1 MPRVFA
7 RLVVAAA
14 CAAARKAPPQ
24 IAVRDA
30 AFDVRAV
37 GRSKSVGGAASAFDA
52 TVETEDGRCLKLS
65 GARCAEDAASSGV
78 AAAEHV
84 DLLVAATEANCAGF
98 VGLWHFL
105 IKCLSTLLEDFK
117 GFVGALPGEERPAA
131 IVFLD
136 PTNSREASGPCAFGP
151 FVEGYRPLLE
161 AIFPAGAYPSLECF
175 GEGRRVY
182 RHVVVRT
189 SRIGQGWGWNDA
201 LPFYRE
207 RGFRALGLA
216 EPPRRADLKAVLHLV
231 RDDRGADA
239 HRALASDATLER
251 AFRRA
256 GATNFTRCCDWAQT
270 SGADAIRAVA
280 AADVIVGMH
289 GAAMTHLLW
298 AKKGAVAVELFSG
311 MLLELRHYNG
321 LWFFARYAPRH
332 YGRIF
337 LPVRGRQRRSE
348 LNDTQAD
355 RVARCAWESS
365 APRRARPSCD
375 VVRRGSTRR
384 RAGTNGI

>member
-1 MPRVFA
+1 M
-7 RLVVAAA
+7 
-14 CAAARKAPPQ
+14 
-24 IAVRDA
+24 
-30 AFDVRAV
+30 
-37 GRSKSVGGAASAFDA
+37 
-52 TVETEDGRCLKLS
+52 
-65 GARCAEDAASSGV
+65 
-78 AAAEHV
+78 
-84 DLLVAATEANCAGF
+84 
-98 VGLWHFL
+98 
-105 IKCLSTLLEDFK
+105 
-117 GFVGALPGEERPAA
+117 
-131 IVFLD
+131 
-136 PTNSREASGPCAFGP
+136 
-151 FVEGYRPLLE
+151 
-161 AIFPAGAYPSLECF
+161 
-175 GEGRRVY
+175 
-182 RHVVVRT
+182 
-189 SRIGQGWGWNDA
+189 
-201 LPFYRE
+201 
-207 RGFRALGLA
+207 
-216 EPPRRADLKAVLHLV
+216 LHLV

-270 SGADAIRAVA
+270 SGADDAIRAVA

-321 LWFFARYAPRH
+321 LWFFARYTPRH

-384 RAGTNGI
+384 RAGPNGI